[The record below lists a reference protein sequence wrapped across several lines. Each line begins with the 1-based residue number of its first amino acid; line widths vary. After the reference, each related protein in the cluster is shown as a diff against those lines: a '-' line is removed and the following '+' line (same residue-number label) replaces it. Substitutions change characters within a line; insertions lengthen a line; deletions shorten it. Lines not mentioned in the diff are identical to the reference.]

1 MEAQMLRVMSKTA
14 TNNATRITTGKVR
27 LSYVNIFQ
35 PKAIADG
42 QDEKYSVSVIIDKD
56 DKKTLDAVK
65 KAFDAAVIAGADKL
79 SVKGKLPP
87 NIKSPL
93 RDGDIDRPDD
103 EAYAGKFF
111 INANSKQK
119 PQVVDANLQA
129 IIDPLEVKSGDYG
142 RVSLNFYAFN
152 VNGNKGIAAGLGNVQ
167 KLEDGEPLG
176 SVVNPESDFGDDND
190 DDI

>member
-1 MEAQMLRVMSKTA
+1 MLSAMSNTA
-14 TNNATRITTGKVR
+14 TKTRFTTGKVR
-27 LSYVNIFQ
+27 LSYVNLFQ
-35 PKAIADG
+35 PKAIAEG
-42 QDEKYSVSVIIDKD
+42 QEEKYSVSVIIEKS
-56 DKKTLDAVK
+56 DKKTLDAFNL
-65 KAFDAAVIAGADKL
+65 AFEAAVQAGTEKL
-79 SVKGKLPP
+79 SVKGKMPAMAT
-87 NIKSPL
+87 IKSPL

-119 PQVVDANLQA
+119 PSVVDANVQA
-129 IIDPLEVKSGDYG
+129 ILDQMEVKSGDYG
-142 RVSLNFYAFN
+142 RVSINLYAFN

-176 SVVNPESDFGDDND
+176 SVVPAENDFADND